1 MPGTSL
7 REIRLPGLQG
17 VPPVLAAP
25 GSEWH
30 FCTGSLLCLDIIVL
44 FRSHLYVA
52 SPPEAGRKENL
63 LPHHTHTQP
72 RDNPVPAIVASFSSR
87 QGPDNAC
94 PILVIAVGSHAP
106 HTHIR
111 ISSSTCTVHFESRN
125 SSPDFPLLARFQSNF
140 DLLSSPLLRA
150 STSSASFLTN
160 RQHLLRKASLD

>member
-106 HTHIR
+106 RTRTSVYPVPHAPFTLNR
-111 ISSSTCTVHFESRN
+111 ETVH
-125 SSPDFPLLARFQSNF
+125 PIFPCSLVSNQTSIFYLPLTFAPRLL
-140 DLLSSPLLRA
+140 L
-150 STSSASFLTN
+150 FLF
-160 RQHLLRKASLD
+160 